1 MSKIRSIKWGED
13 PRTSDV
19 YREIKHGQD
28 RRPSF
33 AILQLSWLHIC
44 LCICLYSDTH
54 NQVYLAHLWTY
65 ISQNPLQAGE
75 ILFTPVN

>member
-1 MSKIRSIKWGED
+1 MLLEEKIKEEKKFKMSKMRRSIKWGED

-54 NQVYLAHLWTY
+54 N
-65 ISQNPLQAGE
+65 
-75 ILFTPVN
+75 